1 MRTHNPPHPD
11 QDHAFSCR
19 QDLDESIL
27 SPGFFGTQKRRLY
40 RVCLPL
46 GAHANA
52 SMLPEPVLGFGYLIL
67 SECGAKGR
75 AWPVA
80 LASTS
85 QGLVTTSSA
94 GAIKSR
100 RFSETPRTTVALGD
114 CLKMLKGATKQ
125 SLTPWSPLFVK
136 IFPGGWS

>member
-11 QDHAFSCR
+11 HDHAFSCR
-19 QDLDESIL
+19 QDLDESSL
-27 SPGFFGTQKRRLY
+27 SPGFLGRKKDVSIEFAFHSEPTLMRACFQS
-40 RVCLPL
+40 RVS
-46 GAHANA
+46 G
-52 SMLPEPVLGFGYLIL
+52 SGYLIL

-75 AWPVA
+75 AWLVA

-85 QGLVTTSSA
+85 RGLLTTSSA